1 MFNAAFKAESERSA
15 VSALLAT
22 VLTAVALVLV
32 PPRFAQAAATFVVTN
47 TNDSGVG
54 SLRAA
59 LAAAN
64 ATPNVGGPDL
74 VTFAIPGAGPFVI
87 SPNGS
92 NLPALNEPAV
102 DATTQPGQQFGRRNA
117 KDVRALS
124 TWTSYN
130 AAMSS
135 LANVKVSNRG
145 QMSLPASARKRWGFD
160 DGGEVGV
167 IDLDGALLLVPGGIQ
182 AAKRALHSAISEG
195 RYERAVA
202 QIADPDL
209 AN

>member
-1 MFNAAFKAESERSA
+1 
-15 VSALLAT
+15 
-22 VLTAVALVLV
+22 
-32 PPRFAQAAATFVVTN
+32 
-47 TNDSGVG
+47 
-54 SLRAA
+54 
-59 LAAAN
+59 
-64 ATPNVGGPDL
+64 
-74 VTFAIPGAGPFVI
+74 
-87 SPNGS
+87 
-92 NLPALNEPAV
+92 
-102 DATTQPGQQFGRRNA
+102 
-117 KDVRALS
+117 
-124 TWTSYN
+124 
-130 AAMSS
+130 MSS

-202 QIADPDL
+202 QIVDPDL